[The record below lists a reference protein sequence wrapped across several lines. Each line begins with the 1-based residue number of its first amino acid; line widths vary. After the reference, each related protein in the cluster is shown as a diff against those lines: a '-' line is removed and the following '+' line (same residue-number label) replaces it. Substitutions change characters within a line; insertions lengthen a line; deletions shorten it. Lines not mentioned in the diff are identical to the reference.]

1 MRAVYHSGD
10 TQGEIAMAKDKKTKH
25 IPKRIAGM
33 KLPKAV
39 RRKGEALIEAVGS
52 PAGREVIAKGL
63 TIAATLAAAAAAR
76 GQAVKAGEAGQS
88 GDASQPGQSGE
99 GTAPASPPIDPAKM
113 VEAVSTVADA
123 VLGRIFGA
131 KRPG

>member
-1 MRAVYHSGD
+1 MAKKKHKGD
-10 TQGEIAMAKDKKTKH
+10 TQTGGAAGLGGR

-33 KLPKAV
+33 KLPKEL
-39 RRKGEALIEAVGS
+39 RRKGEALIAAADS

-63 TIAATLAAAAAAR
+63 TIAATLASAAAAR
-76 GQAVKAGEAGQS
+76 SQVAKAEAGE
-88 GDASQPGQSGE
+88 PGPSGE
-99 GTAPASPPIDPAKM
+99 GAAPPSPPIDPAKM

-131 KRPG
+131 KRA